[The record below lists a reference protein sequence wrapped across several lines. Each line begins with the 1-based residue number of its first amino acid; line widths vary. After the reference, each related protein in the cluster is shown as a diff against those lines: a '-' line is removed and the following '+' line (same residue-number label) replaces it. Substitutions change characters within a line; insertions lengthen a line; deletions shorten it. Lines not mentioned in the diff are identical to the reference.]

1 MVRGG
6 TAGDDDQSLD
16 ILANLPVILWQR
28 RWLFVIPAI
37 LISVAAIAAAFLL
50 PRSYQARA
58 LLLVESTELPD
69 VQNNQDGNPIDRR
82 MARIRQQI
90 LSRPDLVELI
100 QANDLYG
107 ASKHAEPLSTLIE
120 RMRKATEITSVNAD
134 IQGGPTGNKG
144 AIAFSLTFDYP
155 QPGPAQIV
163 AQTFVDRLLKL
174 DAKQTQADAEGNVN
188 LLEDQA
194 AGLQQEVTQIESRM
208 RQIAGANGAAL
219 SSAGA
224 TMMTGGPTIDY
235 AGQIASLQRENMQLT
250 AQASTVVDRDP
261 NVVAAEAQLTAV
273 QATYSD
279 THPDVQIARKRLEI
293 ARAAAQGLS
302 NRNVSLAVRQ
312 QIATNN
318 SAIEQLSRQRASEQA
333 RVAMLAAAQA
343 RGPAVF
349 QEVQQ
354 LQARADMIRSNLAR
368 VSTSLL
374 NAKSVS
380 KLTEDQRGE
389 RLTLIEPPVTP
400 DQPSSPN
407 RPLLIVGG
415 ILAGL
420 AAGLALVV
428 LIELFLRPIR
438 STAQLA
444 QITGE
449 VPLGVVP
456 VLNSRPSWF
465 ARMQQ
470 KRGADKR
477 GDEEDDL
484 VADAGGA
491 GREKVS
497 S

>member
-1 MVRGG
+1 MNDLVRGSTTG
-6 TAGDDDQSLD
+6 EDDQSPGL
-16 ILANLPVILWQR
+16 LANLPVILWQR
-28 RWLFVIPAI
+28 RWLFVIPAV
-37 LISVAAIAAAFLL
+37 LIAIAATAAAFLL
-50 PRSYQARA
+50 PRTYQARA
-58 LLLVESTELPD
+58 LLLVESNELAD
-69 VQNNQDGNPIDRR
+69 GQTNQDGNPIDRR

-107 ASKHAEPLSTLIE
+107 ASRHQEPLSTLIE
-120 RMRKATEITSVNAD
+120 RMRKATDISSVNAD
-134 IQGGPTGNKG
+134 IQGGPAGNKG
-144 AIAFSLTFDYP
+144 SIAFSLTFDYP
-155 QPGPAQIV
+155 EPGPAQIV

-174 DAKQTQADAEGNVN
+174 DAKQTQADAQGNVN
-188 LLEDQA
+188 VLEDQA
-194 AGLQQEVTQIESRM
+194 ASLQQEVATIESRIK
-208 RQIAGANGAAL
+208 QIAGANGAAL

-224 TMMTGGPTIDY
+224 TMMTGGAGIDY
-235 AGQIASLQRENMQLT
+235 AGQIAALQRENAQLT
-250 AQASTVVDRDP
+250 AQASTAVDRDP
-261 NVVAAEAQLTAV
+261 GVVAAEAQLTAA

-279 THPDVQIARKRLEI
+279 SHPDVQIARKRLEI

-302 NRNVSLAVRQ
+302 NRNISSAVRQ

-318 SAIEQLSRQRASEQA
+318 SAIAQLSRQRASEEG
-333 RVAMLAAAQA
+333 RVAMLSAAQA

-354 LQARADMIRSNLAR
+354 LQARADMIRTNLAR

-400 DQPSSPN
+400 DRPTSPN
-407 RPLLIVGG
+407 RPLLIIGG

-420 AAGLALVV
+420 AAGLGLVLLAE
-428 LIELFLRPIR
+428 LILRPIR
-438 STAQLA
+438 STLQLT

-449 VPLGVVP
+449 PPLGVVP
-456 VLNSRPSWF
+456 VLTSRPGWF

-470 KRGADKR
+470 KRKADTE
-477 GDEEDDL
+477 DEV
-484 VADAGGA
+484 VAEPGQSR
-491 GREKVS
+491 REKVAS
-497 S
+497 

>member
-1 MVRGG
+1 MNDMARGNA
-6 TAGDDDQSLD
+6 AGDDAQSPGL
-16 ILANLPVILWQR
+16 LALLPVILWQR
-28 RWLFVIPAI
+28 RWLFAIPAV
-37 LISVAAIAAAFLL
+37 LIAMTAVAAAFLL

-58 LLLVESTELPD
+58 LLLVESSELPEA
-69 VQNNQDGNPIDRR
+69 QTSQDSNPIDRR

-100 QANDLYG
+100 QTNDLYG
-107 ASKHAEPLSTLIE
+107 ASRHTEPLSVLIE
-120 RMRKATEITSVNAD
+120 RMRKATDISSVNAD
-134 IQGGPTGNKG
+134 IQGGATGNKG

-155 QPGPAQIV
+155 QPGLAQIV

-174 DAKQTQADAEGNVN
+174 DAKQTQDGAQSNVN

-194 AGLQQEVTQIESRM
+194 ASLQAEVTQVENRM

-224 TMMTGGPTIDY
+224 TMMTGGAGIDY
-235 AGQIASLQRENMQLT
+235 AGQIASLQRENSQLA
-250 AQASTVVDRDP
+250 AQASTAVDRDP
-261 NVVAAEAQLTAV
+261 NVVAAEAALTGA

-293 ARAAAQGLS
+293 ARASAQGIS

-318 SAIEQLSRQRASEQA
+318 SAIQQLSRQRAAEEG
-333 RVAMLAAAQA
+333 RVAMMAAAQA
-343 RGPAVF
+343 HGPAVA

-354 LQARADMIRSNLAR
+354 LQARADMIRTNLAR

-380 KLTEDQRGE
+380 KLTDDQRGE

-400 DQPSSPN
+400 DHPTSPN

-415 ILAGL
+415 VLAGI
-420 AAGLALVV
+420 AAGLALVW
-428 LIELFLRPIR
+428 LIELIQRPIR
-438 STAQLA
+438 STLQLTL
-444 QITGE
+444 IMGE
-449 VPLGVVP
+449 PPIGVVP
-456 VLNSRPSWF
+456 VLNGRPGWF
-465 ARMQQ
+465 ARMQK
-470 KRGADKR
+470 KRRVDTR
-477 GDEEDDL
+477 GGLAET
-484 VADAGGA
+484 AGGS
-491 GREKVS
+491 GRGNVS